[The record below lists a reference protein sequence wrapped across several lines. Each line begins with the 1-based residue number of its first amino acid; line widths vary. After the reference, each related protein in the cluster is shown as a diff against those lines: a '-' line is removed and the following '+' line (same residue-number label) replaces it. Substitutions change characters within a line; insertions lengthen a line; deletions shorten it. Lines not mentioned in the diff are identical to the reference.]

1 MDRRL
6 KLGKSPL
13 VLLLVTAQC
22 DEEFVV
28 RCLCQMRQQNINV
41 WLVGLYPGPV
51 AGINGVWLRPD
62 ENLADVDAVLQGQ
75 APRLLIL
82 PGPDHC
88 TLQLLL
94 NPRVSELIEMTLQD
108 GGCVAASSAKTE
120 EILRRSGLVLAE
132 RDPCFLFQDHRPLA
146 TFIDQL
152 LTQTASWQEQVY

>member
-1 MDRRL
+1 MDRRP
-6 KLGKSPL
+6 KLDKPPL

-28 RCLCQMRQQNINV
+28 RCLCQMRQKNINV

-51 AGINGVWLRPD
+51 VGINAVWLRPD
-62 ENLADVDAVLQGQ
+62 ESLADVDSILQGES
-75 APRLLIL
+75 PRLLIL
-82 PGPDHC
+82 SGPDHC

-94 NPRVSELIEMTLQD
+94 NPRVSDLIETTLQD

-132 RDPCFLFQDHRPLA
+132 RDPCFLFQDHRPMA
-146 TFIDQL
+146 IFIDQL
-152 LTQTASWQEQVY
+152 LAQTASWQE